1 MKKIFLLFL
10 VLNSFTISYA
20 QYVISK
26 DLLTDAEKEVT
37 EQTKDDAYVAPSSK
51 LVGKKW
57 YSLRQGVEAYYI
69 FNQNGTGSLVKQ
81 YVYPKHR
88 FGPHPIKVTETI
100 PIQWK
105 RRGLDLTISFLY
117 GSTTIRVLQSSVA
130 QYSLRVQD
138 EIKTAFGKDEKNI
151 RQQGTETGTTK
162 ILKFTNDILITESMW
177 CVTQSKAEE
186 LLKRSADAN
195 R

>member
-1 MKKIFLLFL
+1 MKKFFLLFL

-20 QYVISK
+20 QYIIPK

-51 LVGKKW
+51 LIGKKW
-57 YSLRQGVEAYYI
+57 YALDPDLEAYYI
-69 FNQNGTGSLVKQ
+69 LNQNGTGSLVMQ
-81 YVYPKHR
+81 QVYPKNR
-88 FGPHPIKVTETI
+88 FGPHPIKITSTI

-105 RRGLDLTISFLY
+105 RRGLDLTISNLY
-117 GSTTIRVLQSSVA
+117 GSTTVRVLQSSLA

-138 EIKTAFGKDEKNI
+138 EIKTAFVEAEKKM
-151 RQQGTETGTTK
+151 RQNGTKTYTNK
-162 ILKFTNDILITESMW
+162 ILKFTNDILITDGAW
-177 CVTQSKAEE
+177 YVTQSKAEE
-186 LLKRSADAN
+186 LLKRKADAN

>member
-1 MKKIFLLFL
+1 MKNFFLLFL

-51 LVGKKW
+51 LIGKKW
-57 YSLRQGVEAYYI
+57 YILKGDYEAYYI
-69 FNQNGTGSLVKQ
+69 LNQNGTGSQVVQL
-81 YVYPKHR
+81 VYPENR
-88 FGPHPIKVTETI
+88 FGPHPIKVTATT

-117 GSTTIRVLQSSVA
+117 GSMTDRVLQSSLA
-130 QYSLRVQD
+130 QYSLRLQD
-138 EIKTAFGKDEKNI
+138 EIKTAFVESEKNM
-151 RQQGTETGTTK
+151 RQKGTKTFTYK
-162 ILKFTNDILITESMW
+162 ILKFTNDILITDGFW

>member
-1 MKKIFLLFL
+1 MKKFFLLFL

-57 YSLRQGVEAYYI
+57 YMLDQDFEAYMI
-69 FNQNGTGSLVKQ
+69 LNQNGTGSFVIQ
-81 YVYPKHR
+81 QEVSENR
-88 FGPHPIKVTETI
+88 FGPHPIKVISTI

-105 RRGLDLTISFLY
+105 RRGLNLTHTNLR
-117 GSTTIRVLQSSVA
+117 GSMTMRVTQSSLA
-130 QYSLRVQD
+130 QYSLRLQD
-138 EIKTAFGKDEKNI
+138 EIKTAIAESEKKL
-151 RQQGTETGTTK
+151 RQKGTGTGNTK
-162 ILKFTNDILITESMW
+162 ILKLTNDILITDDTW
-177 CVTQSKAEE
+177 YVTQSKAEE
-186 LLKRSADAN
+186 LLKRKADAN